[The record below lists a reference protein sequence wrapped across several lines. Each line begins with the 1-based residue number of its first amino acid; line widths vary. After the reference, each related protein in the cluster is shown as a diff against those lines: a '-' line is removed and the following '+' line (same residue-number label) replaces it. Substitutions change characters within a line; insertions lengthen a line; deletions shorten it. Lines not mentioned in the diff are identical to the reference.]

1 MSGGSFNYLCHAHDL
16 GDRRGDIEEMAKA
29 IEAYDHP
36 YASVLARDTRRVLGF
51 LKSADTQAERLHE
64 VWHDVEWHHSNDC
77 GEDQVLQAIQEY
89 RERS

>member
-1 MSGGSFNYLCHAHDL
+1 MSGGSFNYLCHAYDF

-29 IEAYDHP
+29 IAEYKHP
-36 YASVLARDTRRVLGF
+36 YASVLARDTRKVVAF
-51 LKSADTQAERLHE
+51 LKAADTLAERLRE
-64 VWHDVEWHHSNDC
+64 VWHDVEWHHSNDY